1 MNPGNNLSLRKMNLK
16 EKINE
21 DLKNAMKAKDTVRTE
36 TIRSIRAEILKMD
49 KSGLGRE
56 MNEEEELQLLN
67 KQAKMRKESI
77 EMFKNAGREDL
88 VEKESRQLEIINEY
102 LPKQLTREEAEAII
116 DKIIE
121 SSSPVTSKD
130 IGKIMGPVMKVLKGK
145 IDGKVIQE
153 IVKSR
158 LG

>member
-1 MNPGNNLSLRKMNLK
+1 MSLKD
-16 EKINE
+16 KIGD
-21 DLKNAMKAKDTVRTE
+21 DLKQSMLAQNAFRTE
-36 TIRSIRAEILKMD
+36 TLRSIRAEILKMD
-49 KSGLGRE
+49 KSGMDRE

-77 EMFKNAGREDL
+77 EMFVAAGRADL
-88 VEKESRQLEIINEY
+88 VERETKQLEIINEY

-116 DKIIE
+116 DNVIKE
-121 SSSPVTSKD
+121 SGATSAKD
-130 IGKIMGPVMKVLKGK
+130 IGKVMGPVMKELKGK
-145 IDGKVIQE
+145 FDGKIIQE

>member
-1 MNPGNNLSLRKMNLK
+1 MSLKDKIGN
-16 EKINE
+16 
-21 DLKNAMKAKDTVRTE
+21 DLKQSMLAQNAFRTE
-36 TIRSIRAEILKMD
+36 TLRSIRAEILKMD
-49 KSGLGRE
+49 KSGMDRE

-77 EMFKNAGREDL
+77 EMFEAAGRADL
-88 VEKESRQLEIINEY
+88 VERETKQLEIINEY

-116 DKIIE
+116 DNVIKE
-121 SSSPVTSKD
+121 SGATSAKD
-130 IGKIMGPVMKVLKGK
+130 IGKVMGPVMKELKGK
-145 IDGKVIQE
+145 FDGKIIQE

>member
-1 MNPGNNLSLRKMNLK
+1 MSLKD
-16 EKINE
+16 KIAD
-21 DLKNAMKAKDTVRTE
+21 DLKQSMLAQNAFRTE
-36 TIRSIRAEILKMD
+36 TLRSIRAEILKMD
-49 KSGLGRE
+49 KSGMDRE

-77 EMFKNAGREDL
+77 EMFEAAGRADL
-88 VEKESRQLEIINEY
+88 VERETKQLEIINEY

-116 DKIIE
+116 DNVIKE
-121 SSSPVTSKD
+121 SGATSAKD
-130 IGKIMGPVMKVLKGK
+130 IGKVMGPVMKELKGK
-145 IDGKVIQE
+145 FDGKIIQE

>member
-1 MNPGNNLSLRKMNLK
+1 
-16 EKINE
+16 
-21 DLKNAMKAKDTVRTE
+21 MKAKETFRTE

-77 EMFKNAGREDL
+77 EMFKNAGRDDL
-88 VEKESRQLEIINEY
+88 VDRESRQLEIINEY
-102 LPKQLTREEAEAII
+102 LPKQLTREEAEAVI

-121 SSSPVTSKD
+121 NTGPVTSKD
-130 IGKIMGPVMKVLKGK
+130 IGKIMGPVMKELKGK
-145 IDGKVIQE
+145 FDGKVIQE

>member
-1 MNPGNNLSLRKMNLK
+1 MSLK

-21 DLKNAMKAKDTVRTE
+21 DLKKSMKAQDSFRTE
-36 TIRSIRAEILKMD
+36 TLRSIRAEILKMD

-67 KQAKMRKESI
+67 KQAKMRLESI
-77 EMFKNAGREDL
+77 ELFKNAGRLDL
-88 VEKESRQLEIINEY
+88 VEKETNQLNIIKEY
-102 LPKQLTREEAEAII
+102 LPEQMSREEVESVIDGII
-116 DKIIE
+116 KE
-121 SSSPVTSKD
+121 SGALTAKD
-130 IGKIMGPVMKVLKGK
+130 IGKVMGPAMKVLKGK
-145 IDGKVIQE
+145 FDGKIIQD

>member
-1 MNPGNNLSLRKMNLK
+1 MSLKDKIGN
-16 EKINE
+16 
-21 DLKNAMKAKDTVRTE
+21 DLKQSMLAQNAFRME
-36 TIRSIRAEILKMD
+36 TLRSIRAEILKMD
-49 KSGLGRE
+49 KSGMDRE

-77 EMFKNAGREDL
+77 EMFEAAGRADL
-88 VEKESRQLEIINEY
+88 VERETKQLEIINEY

-116 DKIIE
+116 DNVIKE
-121 SSSPVTSKD
+121 SGATSAKD
-130 IGKIMGPVMKVLKGK
+130 IGKVMGPVMKELKGK
-145 IDGKVIQE
+145 FDGKIIQE

>member
-1 MNPGNNLSLRKMNLK
+1 MSLK
-16 EKINE
+16 EIINE
-21 DLKNAMKAKDTVRTE
+21 DLKNAMKAKDAFRTE
-36 TIRSIRAEILKMD
+36 TIRSIRAEILRMD

-77 EMFKNAGREDL
+77 DMFKSAGREDL
-88 VEKESRQLEIINEY
+88 VEKESKQLQIINEY

-116 DKIIE
+116 EMIIKE
-121 SSSPVTSKD
+121 ASPVSSKD
-130 IGKIMGPVMKVLKGK
+130 IGKIMGPVMKELKGK
-145 IDGKVIQE
+145 FDGKIIQE

>member
-1 MNPGNNLSLRKMNLK
+1 MSLK
-16 EKINE
+16 EKIND
-21 DLKNAMKAKDTVRTE
+21 DLKTAMKAQDAFRTE
-36 TIRSIRAEILKMD
+36 TLRSIRAEILKMD

-77 EMFKNAGREDL
+77 EMFQNAGRTDL
-88 VEKESRQLEIINEY
+88 VERESKQLEIINEY
-102 LPKQLTREEAEAII
+102 LPKQLSREEAEAVVDRII
-116 DKIIE
+116 KE
-121 SSSPVTSKD
+121 AGAKSAKD
-130 IGKIMGPVMKVLKGK
+130 LGKVMGPVMKELKGK
-145 IDGKVIQE
+145 FDGKIIQE

>member
-1 MNPGNNLSLRKMNLK
+1 MSLK

-21 DLKNAMKAKDTVRTE
+21 DLKSAMKAQDAFRTE
-36 TIRSIRAEILKMD
+36 TLRSIRAEILKMD

-77 EMFKNAGREDL
+77 EMFENAGRTDL
-88 VEKESRQLEIINEY
+88 VERETKQLEIINEY
-102 LPKQLTREEAEAII
+102 LPKQLSREEAESII
-116 DKIIE
+116 DNVLKE
-121 SSSPVTSKD
+121 TGATSAKD
-130 IGKIMGPVMKVLKGK
+130 IGKVMGPVMKELKGK
-145 IDGKVIQE
+145 FDGKIIQE